1 MPSRKTL
8 RSRRGLQFYTTGKPW
23 RKLGTR
29 TLIELGEVRL
39 YEDKLVSKTG
49 VRNNHLRLALHD
61 FSIIVPL
68 LANKRLVFEWNYRHV
83 TGGWELELPAGLME
97 KSESPLDCAKRELR
111 EETGYT
117 ASSWKAAG
125 WVHTLPGIT
134 GQKAYVHLARNL
146 KPGPSKREP
155 SEMMRVEKLS
165 IREAY
170 RMLRAGL
177 IVHAP
182 TVVGL
187 SLVQKQLDRPEN
199 SR

>member
-1 MPSRKTL
+1 LLTKK
-8 RSRRGLQFYTTGKPW
+8 RSTDKIQFYTTGKPW
-23 RKLGTR
+23 KKIGTK
-29 TLIELGEVRL
+29 TLVELGEVRL
-39 YEDKLVSKTG
+39 YEDKLVSRTG
-49 VRNNHLRLALHD
+49 IRNNHLRLMLHD

-68 LANKRLVFEWNYRHV
+68 LSNNRLVVEWNYRHV
-83 TGGWELELPAGLME
+83 TGGWELELPAGLIE
-97 KSESPLDCAKRELR
+97 KGESPLDCAKRELQ

-117 ASSWKAAG
+117 GSNWKKAG

-134 GQKAYVHLARNL
+134 GQKAFVFLARNL
-146 KPGPSKREP
+146 KPGPSRREA
-155 SEMMRVEKLS
+155 SEMMRIETVS
-165 IREAY
+165 VREAY

-187 SLVQKQLDRPEN
+187 SLAQKELER